1 MILDD
6 YFKQIP
12 KYREEKEKQPNIF
25 SVISDAYKRENY
37 TSDVLSFILNP
48 GAIGSDNYL
57 KNFLKIINIDE
68 ISFFQNSPIKVY
80 REEDR
85 IDILIHN
92 EKPNKRDAIII
103 ESKLNNAPDQHMQLI
118 RYYKKKEKE
127 FNILTVVYLT
137 INPKDPD
144 LDYYDGYNIKKE
156 EYDNLVNKVKAV
168 LCNVTLKTLLNDFS
182 PKKGLRNIDILFQ
195 FKMLLSELKGV
206 YQMSKEII
214 SDIFFDP
221 KKIEDAKSFIEIWQS
236 RESIFKQ
243 MFDEMFKE
251 KYDKKYVEIKD
262 DSYLFEKT
270 AHSQI
275 YCCPANNSKAFWVQ
289 IGFKTDDRISEKELE
304 RLITILNEIK
314 PIEESSITTFEAT
327 WHYFEYTYDEK
338 ISFEVFFNEIKELL
352 NSLID
357 KLNN

>member
-68 ISFFQNSPIKVY
+68 ISFFQNRPIKVY

-137 INPKDPD
+137 INT
-144 LDYYDGYNIKKE
+144 I
-156 EYDNLVNKVKAV
+156 V
-168 LCNVTLKTLLNDFS
+168 L
-182 PKKGLRNIDILFQ
+182 
-195 FKMLLSELKGV
+195 
-206 YQMSKEII
+206 
-214 SDIFFDP
+214 
-221 KKIEDAKSFIEIWQS
+221 
-236 RESIFKQ
+236 
-243 MFDEMFKE
+243 
-251 KYDKKYVEIKD
+251 
-262 DSYLFEKT
+262 
-270 AHSQI
+270 
-275 YCCPANNSKAFWVQ
+275 
-289 IGFKTDDRISEKELE
+289 
-304 RLITILNEIK
+304 
-314 PIEESSITTFEAT
+314 
-327 WHYFEYTYDEK
+327 
-338 ISFEVFFNEIKELL
+338 
-352 NSLID
+352 
-357 KLNN
+357 